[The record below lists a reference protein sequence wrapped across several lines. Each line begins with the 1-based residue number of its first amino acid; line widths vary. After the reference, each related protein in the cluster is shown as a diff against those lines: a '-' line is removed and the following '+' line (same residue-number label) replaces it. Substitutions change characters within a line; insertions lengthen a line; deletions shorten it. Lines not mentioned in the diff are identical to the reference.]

1 MNGPAINRPAAAP
14 GPRPGGLT
22 IIAMTKNGAA
32 LARRLA
38 AGLAAGPE
46 PVKLLI
52 DRRFQADGDG
62 STAFDLPAR
71 PVVQQAF
78 RESSGLLL
86 LLSVGAAVRLLAPAL
101 ASKRTDPAVV
111 CIDDA
116 GRFCV
121 SLLSGHLG
129 GADRLAQR
137 AAAILGATAVI
148 TSASHSGGLPAVDLL
163 GREYGWR
170 IAAPPLA
177 VTRASAAIVNG
188 RPVGFCQETGEPG
201 ARPELPP
208 HITEFATPESLLTAE
223 WAAALLIT
231 DRLIDGIPESSA
243 SADTPTAT
251 ETPASADTP
260 TATET
265 PASAETQAATET
277 PAPVSLDT
285 AAGPEARP
293 VVVYRPRSLVAGMGC
308 RRGVPLAHLE
318 ELLTETFRAHRLS
331 TDSLAGIA
339 TADLKGDEP
348 GLLQLAERFGVPLR
362 TFSAPQ
368 LNAMF
373 AAETAA
379 VTASSI
385 ATHPAAAAA
394 RRPTPS
400 ARAHRLVGVWGVAEP
415 AALLASGAGSML
427 VTRQATG
434 QATIAIARR
443 NFAAADSDGG
453 LLPEHQ

>member
-1 MNGPAINRPAAAP
+1 MNRPVIDRPPAAP

-22 IIAMTKNGAA
+22 IIAMTQNGAA

-101 ASKRTDPAVV
+101 ASKRTDPAMV

-170 IAAPPLA
+170 IASPPLA
-177 VTRASAAIVNG
+177 VTRASAAIING

-201 ARPELPP
+201 AKPELPP
-208 HITEFATPESLLTAE
+208 HIIEFATPESLLTAE

-231 DRLIDGIPESSA
+231 DRLIEGIPESSA
-243 SADTPTAT
+243 SAETPPPAEQTASAETPTPT
-251 ETPASADTP
+251 ETPAAAKTP
-260 TATET
+260 
-265 PASAETQAATET
+265 TET
-277 PAPVSLDT
+277 PAPARLDT

-293 VVVYRPRSLVAGMGC
+293 IVVYRPRSLVAGMGC
-308 RRGVPLAHLE
+308 RRGVPLEHLE
-318 ELLTETFRAHRLS
+318 TLLTETFRAHRLS

-339 TADLKGDEP
+339 TADLKRDEP
-348 GLLQLAERFGVPLR
+348 GLLQLAERFGVPLW

-379 VTASSI
+379 VPAPAVDTAI
-385 ATHPAAAAA
+385 
-394 RRPTPS
+394 RPTPS

-415 AALLASGAGSML
+415 AALLASGAESLL
-427 VTRQATG
+427 VARQATG

-443 NFAAADSDGG
+443 NFAVADSQS
-453 LLPEHQ
+453 PEHQ

>member
-1 MNGPAINRPAAAP
+1 MSSPAINRTPAAP

-22 IIAMTKNGAA
+22 IIAITRNGAA

-52 DRRFQADGDG
+52 DRRFQAAGDG
-62 STAFDLPAR
+62 SVAFDLPAR

-101 ASKRTDPAVV
+101 ESKRTDPAVV

-121 SLLSGHLG
+121 SVLSGHLG

-137 AAAILGATAVI
+137 AAAILGARAVI
-148 TSASHSGGLPAVDLL
+148 TSASHAGGLPAVDLL

-208 HITEFATPESLLTAE
+208 HITEFATPESLLAAE

-231 DRLIDGIPESSA
+231 DRLIDGIPETPVA
-243 SADTPTAT
+243 SDTPPSAAQTAAA
-251 ETPASADTP
+251 ETPMP
-260 TATET
+260 TE
-265 PASAETQAATET
+265 SS
-277 PAPVSLDT
+277 APVSLDS

-293 VVVYRPRSLVAGMGC
+293 IVVYRPRSLVAGMGC
-308 RRGVPLAHLE
+308 RRGVPLEHLE

-373 AAETAA
+373 DAETAA
-379 VTASSI
+379 V
-385 ATHPAAAAA
+385 PAPAVDAA

-400 ARAHRLVGVWGVAEP
+400 PRAHRLVGVWGVAEP
-415 AALLASGAGSML
+415 AALLASGAKSLL
-427 VTRQATG
+427 VARQATG

-443 NFAAADSDGG
+443 NFAADS
-453 LLPEHQ
+453 LSPEHQ

>member
-1 MNGPAINRPAAAP
+1 MRYPPAAP

-22 IIAMTKNGAA
+22 IIAMTQNGVA

-46 PVKLLI
+46 PVKLLL
-52 DRRFQADGDG
+52 DRRFQAAGDG
-62 STAFDLPAR
+62 SVAFDLPAR

-101 ASKRTDPAVV
+101 ESKRTDPAVV
-111 CIDDA
+111 CVDDA

-148 TSASHSGGLPAVDLL
+148 TSASHAGGLPAVDLL

-177 VTRASAAIVNG
+177 VTRASAAIING

-208 HITEFATPESLLTAE
+208 HIIDFATPESLLAAE

-243 SADTPTAT
+243 SAETPPPAEQTASAETPTPT
-251 ETPASADTP
+251 ETPAAAKTP
-260 TATET
+260 
-265 PASAETQAATET
+265 TET
-277 PAPVSLDT
+277 PAPARLDT

-293 VVVYRPRSLVAGMGC
+293 IVVYRPRSLVAGMGC
-308 RRGVPLAHLE
+308 RRGVPLEHLE
-318 ELLTETFRAHRLS
+318 TLLTETFRAHRLA

-348 GLLQLAERFGVPLR
+348 GLIQLAERFGVPLR

-379 VTASSI
+379 V
-385 ATHPAAAAA
+385 PAPAVDAAI
-394 RRPTPS
+394 RPTPS
-400 ARAHRLVGVWGVAEP
+400 ARAHRLVGAWGVAEP
-415 AALLASGAGSML
+415 AALLASGAKSLL
-427 VTRQATG
+427 VPRQATG

-443 NFAAADSDGG
+443 NFAAPDAESG
-453 LLPEHQ
+453 LSSPESQ

>member
-1 MNGPAINRPAAAP
+1 MSYPPAAP
-14 GPRPGGLT
+14 GRRPGGLT
-22 IIAMTKNGAA
+22 IIAMTQNGAA

-78 RESSGLLL
+78 REGSGLLL

-101 ASKRTDPAVV
+101 ESKHRDPAVV
-111 CIDDA
+111 CVDDA

-121 SLLSGHLG
+121 SVLSGHLG
-129 GADRLAQR
+129 GGDRLAQR
-137 AAAILGATAVI
+137 AAAILGAMAVL

-177 VTRASAAIVNG
+177 VTRASAAIING

-208 HITEFATPESLLTAE
+208 NITEFATPESLLAAE

-231 DRLIDGIPESSA
+231 DRLVAGIPETPTSSETATA
-243 SADTPTAT
+243 SDTPASSETSTAT
-251 ETPASADTP
+251 ESL
-260 TATET
+260 ATVG
-265 PASAETQAATET
+265 P
-277 PAPVSLDT
+277 T

-293 VVVYRPRSLVAGMGC
+293 IVVYRPRSLVAGMGC
-308 RRGVPLAHLE
+308 RRGAPLEHLE
-318 ELLTETFRAHRLS
+318 TLLTATFRAHHLAM
-331 TDSLAGIA
+331 DSLACIA
-339 TADLKGDEP
+339 TADLKGDEL
-348 GLLQLAERFGVPLR
+348 GLLQLAERLGVPLR

-373 AAETAA
+373 DAETAA
-379 VTASSI
+379 VPAPSV
-385 ATHPAAAAA
+385 AANDAANHPDDAAI
-394 RRPTPS
+394 RPTPS

-415 AALLASGAGSML
+415 AALLASGASSLL

-443 NFAAADSDGG
+443 NFAASDSQS
-453 LLPEHQ
+453 PEHQ

>member
-1 MNGPAINRPAAAP
+1 MSYPPAAP
-14 GPRPGGLT
+14 GRRPGGLT
-22 IIAMTKNGAA
+22 IIAMTQNGAA

-38 AGLAAGPE
+38 AGLAAGQE

-62 STAFDLPAR
+62 SIAFDLPAR
-71 PVVQQAF
+71 PVALQAF

-101 ASKRTDPAVV
+101 ESKHRDPAVV
-111 CIDDA
+111 CVDDA

-121 SLLSGHLG
+121 SVLSGHLG
-129 GADRLAQR
+129 GADGLAQR
-137 AAAILGATAVI
+137 AAAILGATAVL

-163 GREYGWR
+163 GREFGWR

-208 HITEFATPESLLTAE
+208 HLTEFATPENLLAAD

-231 DRLIDGIPESSA
+231 DRLIDGIPETPTSSETATA
-243 SADTPTAT
+243 SETPTAT
-251 ETPASADTP
+251 E
-260 TATET
+260 
-265 PASAETQAATET
+265 
-277 PAPVSLDT
+277 SLDPAGLT
-285 AAGPEARP
+285 AAGTEARP
-293 VVVYRPRSLVAGMGC
+293 IVVYRPRSLVAGMGC
-308 RRGVPLAHLE
+308 RRGAPLEHLE

-331 TDSLAGIA
+331 MDSLACIA

-348 GLLQLAERFGVPLR
+348 GLLQLAERLGVPLR

-373 AAETAA
+373 DAETAA
-379 VTASSI
+379 V
-385 ATHPAAAAA
+385 PAPSVAANDAA
-394 RRPTPS
+394 GPADDAAIRPTPS
-400 ARAHRLVGVWGVAEP
+400 PRAHRLVGVWGVAEP
-415 AALLASGAGSML
+415 AALLASGAKSLL
-427 VTRQATG
+427 VPRQATG

-443 NFAAADSDGG
+443 NFAAADSQS
-453 LLPEHQ
+453 PEHQ

>member
-1 MNGPAINRPAAAP
+1 MNRPPAAP

-22 IIAMTKNGAA
+22 IIAMTQNGAA

-46 PVKLLI
+46 PVKLLL

-121 SLLSGHLG
+121 SVLSGHLG

-137 AAAILGATAVI
+137 AAVILGATVVI

-177 VTRASAAIVNG
+177 VTRASAAIING

-201 ARPELPP
+201 AKPELPP

-231 DRLIDGIPESSA
+231 DRLIDGLPQS
-243 SADTPTAT
+243 
-251 ETPASADTP
+251 PAAADTP

-265 PASAETQAATET
+265 PASAETQTPTESPT
-277 PAPVSLDT
+277 PSSPT
-285 AAGPEARP
+285 AAGLEARP
-293 VVVYRPRSLVAGMGC
+293 IVVYRPRSLVAGMGC
-308 RRGVPLAHLE
+308 RRGVPLEHLE
-318 ELLTETFRAHRLS
+318 TLLTETFRAHHLS

-373 AAETAA
+373 ATETAA
-379 VTASSI
+379 V
-385 ATHPAAAAA
+385 PAADAAA
-394 RRPTPS
+394 IRPTPS
-400 ARAHRLVGVWGVAEP
+400 ARAHRLVGVWGVSEP
-415 AALLASGAGSML
+415 AALLASGASSLM
-427 VTRQATG
+427 VPRQATG

-443 NFAAADSDGG
+443 NFAAADSQSPEHPEKG
-453 LLPEHQ
+453 LSPEHQ

>member
-1 MNGPAINRPAAAP
+1 MSYPPAAP
-14 GPRPGGLT
+14 GRRPGGLT
-22 IIAMTKNGAA
+22 IIAMTQNGAA

-38 AGLAAGPE
+38 AGLSAGPE
-46 PVKLLI
+46 PVKLLL
-52 DRRFQADGDG
+52 DRRFQADGDD
-62 STAFDLPAR
+62 SIAFDLPAR

-101 ASKRTDPAVV
+101 ESKHRDPAVV

-121 SLLSGHLG
+121 SVLSGHLG
-129 GADRLAQR
+129 GADRLAER
-137 AAAILGATAVI
+137 AAAILDATAVL

-177 VTRASAAIVNG
+177 VTRASAAVVNG
-188 RPVGFCQETGEPG
+188 RTVGFCQETGEPG

-208 HITEFATPESLLTAE
+208 HLTEFATPESLLAAE

-231 DRLIDGIPESSA
+231 DRLIDGIPETPASSE
-243 SADTPTAT
+243 TPTAT
-251 ETPASADTP
+251 ESLAPAGP
-260 TATET
+260 TA
-265 PASAETQAATET
+265 AK
-277 PAPVSLDT
+277 
-285 AAGPEARP
+285 PEARP
-293 VVVYRPRSLVAGMGC
+293 IVVYRPRSLVAGMGC
-308 RRGVPLAHLE
+308 RRGVPLEHLE
-318 ELLTETFRAHRLS
+318 ELLAATFRAHRLS
-331 TDSLAGIA
+331 MDSLACIA

-373 AAETAA
+373 DAETAA
-379 VTASSI
+379 VPAPSV
-385 ATHPAAAAA
+385 AAHPSDDAVAAAA

-400 ARAHRLVGVWGVAEP
+400 PRAHRLVGVWGVAEP
-415 AALLASGAGSML
+415 AALLASGANSLL
-427 VTRQATG
+427 VPRQATG

-443 NFAAADSDGG
+443 NFAAADSQS
-453 LLPEHQ
+453 PEHQ